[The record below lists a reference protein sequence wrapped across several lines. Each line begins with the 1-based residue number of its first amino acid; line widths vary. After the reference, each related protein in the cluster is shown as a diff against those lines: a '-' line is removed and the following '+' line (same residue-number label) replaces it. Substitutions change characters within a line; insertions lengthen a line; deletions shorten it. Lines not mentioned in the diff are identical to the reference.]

1 MLLLDIIYRLNHR
14 CFCAGPSQEQGTVG
28 QQKINEEDIN
38 DTLLKKKILDS
49 ALQFVNQYGW
59 SKASISAGAEILGYP
74 GIIHGM
80 YTKGGI
86 ELVQH
91 FYMISNNNLV
101 DFLKA
106 RSATTSTEPS
116 IELSRSLV
124 RDAIEERLRMIIP
137 YIGRWPEALALM
149 SQPQNV
155 PTSLANLLTMVDD
168 ICYYAGDR
176 SVNMSWYS
184 RRVGLAGLYKVT
196 ELYLLQDKSEDFA
209 KTWNFLNRRMEEAE
223 HLHGYFLQ
231 TENASHFAKQ
241 FASATFTTAR
251 NILGLHWN
259 R

>member
-1 MLLLDIIYRLNHR
+1 MVRNIFSQASRWTVIYKSCL
-14 CFCAGPSQEQGTVG
+14 
-28 QQKINEEDIN
+28 ID
-38 DTLLKKKILDS
+38 
-49 ALQFVNQYGW
+49 
-59 SKASISAGAEILGYP
+59 GAEILGYP

-80 YTKGGI
+80 YAKGGI

-91 FYMISNNNLV
+91 FYMTSNNNLI

-106 RSATTSTEPS
+106 RSAVISTES
-116 IELSRSLV
+116 NNEFSRSLI
-124 RDAIEERLRMIIP
+124 RDAIQERLKMIIP
-137 YIGRWPEALALM
+137 FIDRWPEALALM

-155 PTSLANLLTMVDD
+155 PTALANLLTMVDD

-196 ELYLLQDKSEDFA
+196 ELYMLQDTSEDFA
-209 KTWNFLNRRMEEAE
+209 RTWNFLNRRMEEAE
-223 HLHGYFLQ
+223 HLEGYFLQ
-231 TENASHFAKQ
+231 TENASQFAKQ

-251 NILGLHWN
+251 NILGLRWN